1 MGMTG
6 VVYEENVM
14 SGFEKYVD
22 SVVLNFDM
30 TGFTYDPQNFR
41 ELFETEL
48 GAAGLVFMT
57 RPAVIA
63 LMCAATDIER
73 VAVEPLAPYLVEVFG
88 DAAIDDRFKQMIG
101 HMARQVLEHI
111 GYHHDRKS
119 VQITRANLFST
130 ASGYRKTPKDKN
142 TMRVTPEQRA
152 AWLANT
158 AKGPFNQWLDGQV
171 KGDGSLDLKRLY
183 EVAEKWGVTKRY
195 DHLNPGQQRMNIGV
209 ALRKVVP
216 EAEYS

>member
-1 MGMTG
+1 MMRDF
-6 VVYEENVM
+6 ENH
-14 SGFEKYVD
+14 VD
-22 SVVLNFDM
+22 SVILNFDL

-41 ELFETEL
+41 ELYETDL
-48 GAAGLVFMT
+48 GAAALIFMT
-57 RPAVIA
+57 RPAAIA

-73 VAVEPLAPYLVEVFG
+73 AAVEPLAPFLVQVFG

-111 GYHHDRKS
+111 GYYHDRKS

-130 ASGYRKTPKDKN
+130 ASGYRKSPKDKN

-152 AWLANT
+152 AWLMNT

-171 KGDGSLDLKRLY
+171 KVDGVFDLKRLY

-216 EAEYS
+216 ESEYT